1 MTVIAPHA
9 LDAASGCGCA
19 HCGLPMPGG
28 APRAEGAPLFCC
40 AGCDAAWHALHA
52 CGLGRYYELQRA
64 AGQRAN
70 RPGERSSHAWLDHA
84 EFTSRHVAV
93 LGDGR
98 RRAELRVDGI
108 KCGACLWLL
117 EALPRVEPGVLSS
130 RVDLGRSA
138 IVLEW
143 DPSATSLGTVARRIA
158 SLGYGLRPLGSR
170 ASREE
175 WRRQD
180 RRWLVDLGVAG
191 AIAGNVMAIA
201 FALYGAQFAW
211 MDVATRQFLQWLS
224 VGLGALAVAWPGR
237 IYLRNAW
244 DAIRTGTPHMDVPIA
259 LALLAGLI
267 GGAAMTVAE
276 RPGVYLESVA
286 MLVFLLL
293 AGRFVQFRQQRRA
306 RHELELICALV
317 PQTAWLVG
325 HDGTVT
331 EVPAEALEPGQLVRV
346 PAGEAAPADGTLVTE
361 SARVD
366 MQLLTGESRPVL
378 VRNGAAVHAGV
389 RATDSPLELVV
400 TARGEDTRAAAIARL
415 VDEASAR
422 RPPVVEFA
430 NRIAGKFTIAV
441 IALAAFTGI
450 AWWFIDPVRMP
461 GVVIAMLVV
470 TCPCAL
476 GLATP
481 LTMVASLG
489 KAARAGILV
498 RGADVLERLSCSGT
512 LVLDK
517 TGTVTEGTMRVACSA
532 GDPHAIGLAASVERA
547 SVHPVARAIASIRG
561 GVTDG
566 QHEAAACLRASG
578 VTEVPGRGIRGL
590 VEDATVAV
598 GTRAFMAEVGARPN
612 PWFEATAARME
623 QGALSPTFVAVDGR
637 VRAVLGVGDPVRP
650 DASDLVR
657 DFASRGWDVRLC
669 SGDLPSLASRVGRTI
684 GLPEGASR
692 GGCSPED
699 KLAFVRGVVRRPVI
713 MVGDG
718 LNDLPAMAA
727 ADVGIAVRQGA
738 QATIDRAD
746 VTLAGGGLAQVA
758 ALVDGAARTM
768 RTVRVNFAISIAYN
782 VVGAA
787 LAATGTISPLIAAIM
802 MPLSGLTVTAV
813 ALRMPRFD
821 APRGSEVAR

>member
-1 MTVIAPHA
+1 MTAIAPRA
-9 LDAASGCGCA
+9 PDATSVSGCA

-28 APRAEGAPLFCC
+28 APPADGAPSFCC
-40 AGCDAAWHALHA
+40 PGCDAAWHALHA
-52 CGLGRYYELQRA
+52 CGLGRFYELQRE

-84 EFTSRHVAV
+84 DFTSRHVSV

-117 EALPRVEPGVLSS
+117 EALPRLEPGVLSS

-143 DPSATSLGTVARRIA
+143 EPSATTLGAAAGRIA

-180 RRWLVDLGVAG
+180 RRWLVDLGVSG

-211 MDVATRQFLQWLS
+211 MDEPTRQFLQWTS
-224 VGLGALAVAWPGR
+224 VALGALAVAWPGR

-244 DAIRTGTPHMDVPIA
+244 GAIRTQTPHMDVPIA
-259 LALLAGLI
+259 LALLAGLL
-267 GGAAMTVAE
+267 GGAAMTAAG

-306 RHELELICALV
+306 RHELELICAMV

-325 HDGTVT
+325 PGGSVA
-331 EVPAEALEPGQLVRV
+331 EVPSEALERGQRIRV
-346 PAGEAAPADGTLVTE
+346 PAGEAAPADGTLE
-361 SARVD
+361 SGPAHLD

-378 VRNGAAVHAGV
+378 VARGETVHAGV
-389 RATDSPLELVV
+389 RATGAPIELVV

-430 NRIAGKFTIAV
+430 NRIAGWFTLAV
-441 IALAAFTGI
+441 VALAIATGI
-450 AWWFIDPVRMP
+450 AWWFIDPARMP
-461 GVVIAMLVV
+461 GIVIAMLVV

-498 RGADVLERLSCSGT
+498 RGADVLERLAGPGT

-517 TGTVTEGTMRVACSA
+517 TGTVTEGSMRVACSV
-532 GDPHAIGLAASVERA
+532 GDPGAIRLAARVEESSA
-547 SVHPVARAIASIRG
+547 HPVARAIAALRPK
-561 GVTDG
+561 
-566 QHEAAACLRASG
+566 AASLAHGNESRAPACG
-578 VTEVPGRGIRGL
+578 VTEVPGRGMW
-590 VEDATVAV
+590 ATVDGTVVAV
-598 GTRAFMAEVGARPN
+598 GSRAHMLDVGARTD
-612 PWFEATAARME
+612 PWLDAAAGRME
-623 QGALSPTFVAVDGR
+623 EGALSPTFVAVGGR

-650 DASDLVR
+650 DAPGLVR
-657 DFASRGWDVRLC
+657 GFTQRGWDVRLC
-669 SGDLPSLASRVGRTI
+669 SGDLPSLASRAGRAI
-684 GLPEGASR
+684 GLPDGASE

-699 KLAFVRGVVRRPVI
+699 KLAFVRDLGRRPVI

-738 QATIDRAD
+738 QATLDRAD
-746 VTLAGGGLAQVA
+746 VTLAGGGIAQVA
-758 ALVDGAARTM
+758 ALVEGAARTM
-768 RTVRVNFAISIAYN
+768 RTIHVNFAISIAYN
-782 VVGAA
+782 AAGAA
-787 LAATGTISPLIAAIM
+787 LAATGAISPLVAAIM

-821 APRGSEVAR
+821 AVAGPGGER

>member
-1 MTVIAPHA
+1 M
-9 LDAASGCGCA
+9 
-19 HCGLPMPGG
+19 
-28 APRAEGAPLFCC
+28 
-40 AGCDAAWHALHA
+40 
-52 CGLGRYYELQRA
+52 
-64 AGQRAN
+64 
-70 RPGERSSHAWLDHA
+70 
-84 EFTSRHVAV
+84 AV

-98 RRAELRVDGI
+98 MRAELRVDGI

-211 MDVATRQFLQWLS
+211 MDAPTRQFLQWTS
-224 VGLGALAVAWPGR
+224 VALGAIAVAWPGR
-237 IYLRNAW
+237 NFLRNAW
-244 DAIRTGTPHMDVPIA
+244 GAIRTGTPHMDVPIA
-259 LALLAGLI
+259 LALLAGLL
-267 GGAAMTVAE
+267 GGAAMTAAG

-293 AGRFVQFRQQRRA
+293 AGRFVQFRQQRSA
-306 RHELELICALV
+306 RHELELICAMV

-325 HDGTVT
+325 PDGTAA
-331 EVPAEALEPGQLVRV
+331 EVPSEALERGQRIRV
-346 PAGEAAPADGTLVTE
+346 PAGEAAPADGTLE
-361 SARVD
+361 SGPTHLD

-378 VRNGAAVHAGV
+378 VARGETVHAGV
-389 RATDSPLELVV
+389 RATGTPIELVV
-400 TARGEDTRAAAIARL
+400 TARGEHTRAAAIARL
-415 VDEASAR
+415 VDEASSR

-430 NRIAGKFTIAV
+430 NRIAGRFTLAV
-441 IALAAFTGI
+441 IALAVATGI
-450 AWWFIDPVRMP
+450 AWWFIDPERMP
-461 GVVIAMLVV
+461 GIVIAMLVV

-498 RGADVLERLSCSGT
+498 RGADVLERLAGPGT

-517 TGTVTEGTMRVACSA
+517 TGTVTEGSMRVACSA
-532 GDPHAIGLAASVERA
+532 GDPGAIRLASRVEESSA
-547 SVHPVARAIASIRG
+547 HPVARAIAALRP
-561 GVTDG
+561 D
-566 QHEAAACLRASG
+566 AARLARAADSRTQAHS
-578 VTEVPGRGIRGL
+578 VTEVPGRGIR
-590 VEDATVAV
+590 ATVDGTVVAV
-598 GTRAFMAEVGARPN
+598 GSRAHMLELGARTD
-612 PWFEATAARME
+612 PWLDAAAGRME
-623 QGALSPTFVAVDGR
+623 KDALSPAFVAVDGR
-637 VRAVLGVGDPVRP
+637 VCAVLGVGDPVRA
-650 DASDLVR
+650 DAPGLVHG
-657 DFASRGWDVRLC
+657 FARRGWDVRLC
-669 SGDLPSLASRVGRTI
+669 SGDLPSLASRTGRAI
-684 GLPEGASR
+684 GLPDGASE
-692 GGCSPED
+692 GGCSPEG
-699 KLAFVRGVVRRPVI
+699 KLAFVRGLGRRPVI

-738 QATIDRAD
+738 QATLDRAD
-746 VTLAGGGLAQVA
+746 VTLTGGGLAQVA

-768 RTVRVNFAISIAYN
+768 RTIHVNFAISIAYN
-782 VVGAA
+782 LVGAT
-787 LAATGTISPLIAAIM
+787 LAATGTISPLVAAVM

-813 ALRMPRFD
+813 ALRMPRFER
-821 APRGSEVAR
+821 APGPEGVR